1 MRYSILSVLD
11 HYPGRPRTVGEFY
24 EQVLVQGELAE
35 ALGYE
40 AYFVAEH
47 HFHEYGAVP
56 NPAVLLATMAQRTRW
71 LRLGTAISVL
81 TFHNPLMVA
90 ETYAMLDVLSGGR
103 LVLGVGSGYLKH
115 EFEGF
120 RIDPAEKRER
130 FDEALEVLHKA
141 LTGERFSYRGKH
153 IRIDNVAIN
162 VTPLQRPTP
171 PIYVAVLRREAAYH
185 IGRKGQRIV
194 SVPYASVESFD
205 DIGALVAEYRK
216 GQSDAG
222 IAPGE
227 DDIHIALH
235 THVAADDAQAKTRA
249 ADPFDLY
256 VATRLYAKRQNYDD
270 VMRSGLSLIGGVD
283 TVRRKLREL
292 EAMGVHHIQALHNFG
307 LMPQEQVLASMK
319 RFAELVKEINAQ
331 GRPAREGRVDDAR
344 HSSVAAGL

>member
-11 HYPGRPRTVGEFY
+11 HYPGRPRSVGELY

-81 TFHNPLMVA
+81 TFHNPLTVA

-130 FDEALEVLHKA
+130 FDEALEVLQKA

-185 IGRKGQRIV
+185 IGRRD
-194 SVPYASVESFD
+194 SASS
-205 DIGALVAEYRK
+205 ASPMRRSMASTTSARSWRSTAK
-216 GQSDAG
+216 AR
-222 IAPGE
+222 ATPG
-227 DDIHIALH
+227 
-235 THVAADDAQAKTRA
+235 
-249 ADPFDLY
+249 
-256 VATRLYAKRQNYDD
+256 
-270 VMRSGLSLIGGVD
+270 S
-283 TVRRKLREL
+283 
-292 EAMGVHHIQALHNFG
+292 
-307 LMPQEQVLASMK
+307 
-319 RFAELVKEINAQ
+319 
-331 GRPAREGRVDDAR
+331 RPARTTSISRCIRMSRSTTPRPGRMPPIPSISTSQRGSMPSAR
-344 HSSVAAGL
+344 PMRTSCVQGCR